1 MMARV
6 SLAEGYPARSA
17 LSLACGIRL
26 SMRRMEGSE
35 PDDLS
40 EQTRWMIA
48 LRDNGDR
55 AAYAR
60 LFDFYAP
67 RVKALAMRG
76 GTPAGAAED
85 IAQDVMLRV
94 WRSRFQFDPSRA
106 QVSGWIYQIARNR
119 RIDVAR
125 QAPPALPEDIAP
137 SPGPEEAAAALALE
151 QEAARL
157 RVALRTLPAGQR
169 EMVERAYFGELT
181 HQEISRQTS
190 LPLGTVKS
198 RLRLALERLRHE
210 LRELRK

>member
-1 MMARV
+1 MLSCFQLGLRGRGPGGSKNDPAGRDVRRVSMMARV

-17 LSLACGIRL
+17 LSLACCLQL
-26 SMRRMEGSE
+26 SMRRMEPSG

-48 LRDNGDR
+48 VRDTGDR

-94 WRSRFQFDPSRA
+94 WQSRFQFDPSRA
-106 QVSGWIYQIARNR
+106 QVSGWILPDCAQPPNR
-119 RIDVAR
+119 RCAAGATGPARRHRRRARPGGSGCRARARAGGVATAR
-125 QAPPALPEDIAP
+125 CVAGAAGGTARDGRASLLRRADAPGD
-137 SPGPEEAAAALALE
+137 
-151 QEAARL
+151 
-157 RVALRTLPAGQR
+157 
-169 EMVERAYFGELT
+169 
-181 HQEISRQTS
+181 
-190 LPLGTVKS
+190 
-198 RLRLALERLRHE
+198 
-210 LRELRK
+210 

>member
-1 MMARV
+1 MLSCFQLALRGRGPGGSKNDPAGRDVRRVSMMARV
-6 SLAEGYPARSA
+6 SLAEGYPVRSA

-85 IAQDVMLRV
+85 IGEDVDLC
-94 WRSRFQFDPSRA
+94 
-106 QVSGWIYQIARNR
+106 
-119 RIDVAR
+119 
-125 QAPPALPEDIAP
+125 
-137 SPGPEEAAAALALE
+137 
-151 QEAARL
+151 
-157 RVALRTLPAGQR
+157 
-169 EMVERAYFGELT
+169 
-181 HQEISRQTS
+181 
-190 LPLGTVKS
+190 
-198 RLRLALERLRHE
+198 RLAPA
-210 LRELRK
+210 